1 MKYLQWARGTFA
13 VAAVLAFVCAAGPR
27 LLAQSTT
34 AGAIGGLVA
43 DQSKASVPGATVTVR
58 NVATNSG
65 IDAVSDVNGRFPVIN
80 LAPGVYTVEVTLSG
94 FVAVQA

>member
-13 VAAVLAFVCAAGPR
+13 VAAVLAFVCADGPR

-58 NVATNSG
+58 NVATNAASEA
-65 IDAVSDVNGRFPVIN
+65 AVRRQRPLPDH
-80 LAPGVYTVEVTLSG
+80 
-94 FVAVQA
+94 